1 MDIIS
6 ILGLVLGLAV
16 LIMMGFKGWGM
27 IPTSIVGAL
36 VVVIT
41 NRMDLWEALST
52 HYGTF
57 MKNYAGDY
65 FLMFFLGTLFGALM
79 GSSGAAKSIACKI
92 VDLMGSKRALLIVVI
107 TSAVLSYGGVSF
119 AVVVFTLYPIALV
132 LFKEGN
138 VSKRLF
144 PAALFAGCASFTM
157 VGLPG
162 SPQIQN
168 IMPTEVLGTTAYAAP
183 LNGIVVSCIIF
194 ALSMVW
200 LEWNDKRLK
209 AAGIGFVPG
218 RKDDLEAIDISD
230 RTGML
235 PFGLAVIP
243 ILFVVLYIFVM
254 QQVLKDAVTW
264 STNYI
269 VIQSLALGCLLAFAL
284 FHKRIHAF
292 RDSVNDAATNSLI
305 ALMDTAVVTGFGGVV
320 QGSHG
325 FELVKE
331 FALSLDMN
339 PLISACV
346 ATAIVAAACGSCSGG
361 LSVFLAAL
369 GPQYVQL
376 CQAQGIDPQ
385 ILHRSIT
392 WAGAGLDSLPH
403 SGGYVTANIYTDQTP
418 KETYPYF
425 FVTNIGLTTLGCV
438 LTVALY
444 MLFGLV

>member
-27 IPTSIVGAL
+27 IPTSIVDAL

-218 RKDDLEAIDISD
+218 QKDDLEAIDISD

-292 RDSVNDAATNSLI
+292 RDSVNDTATNSLI
-305 ALMDTAVVTGFGGVV
+305 ALMNTAVVTGFGGVV

-369 GPQYVQL
+369 GPQYAQL

>member
-209 AAGIGFVPG
+209 AAGI
-218 RKDDLEAIDISD
+218 R
-230 RTGML
+230 
-235 PFGLAVIP
+235 
-243 ILFVVLYIFVM
+243 
-254 QQVLKDAVTW
+254 LK
-264 STNYI
+264 
-269 VIQSLALGCLLAFAL
+269 QLLA
-284 FHKRIHAF
+284 R
-292 RDSVNDAATNSLI
+292 
-305 ALMDTAVVTGFGGVV
+305 
-320 QGSHG
+320 
-325 FELVKE
+325 
-331 FALSLDMN
+331 
-339 PLISACV
+339 
-346 ATAIVAAACGSCSGG
+346 
-361 LSVFLAAL
+361 
-369 GPQYVQL
+369 Y
-376 CQAQGIDPQ
+376 
-385 ILHRSIT
+385 
-392 WAGAGLDSLPH
+392 
-403 SGGYVTANIYTDQTP
+403 
-418 KETYPYF
+418 
-425 FVTNIGLTTLGCV
+425 
-438 LTVALY
+438 
-444 MLFGLV
+444 

>member
-269 VIQSLALGCLLAFAL
+269 VIQSLALGCLLAFATGTSWGT
-284 FHKRIHAF
+284 FGI
-292 RDSVNDAATNSLI
+292 LI
-305 ALMDTAVVTGFGGVV
+305 PITIAIFG
-320 QGSHG
+320 
-325 FELVKE
+325 
-331 FALSLDMN
+331 DM
-339 PLISACV
+339 
-346 ATAIVAAACGSCSGG
+346 GG
-361 LSVFLAAL
+361 QVM
-369 GPQYVQL
+369 
-376 CQAQGIDPQ
+376 
-385 ILHRSIT
+385 
-392 WAGAGLDSLPH
+392 
-403 SGGYVTANIYTDQTP
+403 
-418 KETYPYF
+418 
-425 FVTNIGLTTLGCV
+425 V
-438 LTVALY
+438 LTVAAVLAGAVCGDHISPISDTTILASTGANCNHIEHVSTQMPY
-444 MLFGLV
+444 ALLVAACCLIGYLVAGFTSNGWLGLGVGFVLLMAALIVLLARFKKQKGAEASQAAGT

>member
-1 MDIIS
+1 
-6 ILGLVLGLAV
+6 
-16 LIMMGFKGWGM
+16 M

-107 TSAVLSYGGVSF
+107 TLPSSPMAASALPWWCSPVPDRPGSVQG
-119 AVVVFTLYPIALV
+119 
-132 LFKEGN
+132 GN

-264 STNYI
+264 STKYI

-305 ALMDTAVVTGFGGVV
+305 A
-320 QGSHG
+320 
-325 FELVKE
+325 
-331 FALSLDMN
+331 
-339 PLISACV
+339 
-346 ATAIVAAACGSCSGG
+346 
-361 LSVFLAAL
+361 
-369 GPQYVQL
+369 
-376 CQAQGIDPQ
+376 
-385 ILHRSIT
+385 
-392 WAGAGLDSLPH
+392 
-403 SGGYVTANIYTDQTP
+403 
-418 KETYPYF
+418 
-425 FVTNIGLTTLGCV
+425 
-438 LTVALY
+438 
-444 MLFGLV
+444 

>member
-1 MDIIS
+1 M
-6 ILGLVLGLAV
+6 
-16 LIMMGFKGWGM
+16 
-27 IPTSIVGAL
+27 GAL

-194 ALSMVW
+194 ALSMDMAGVERQAVEGGRHR
-200 LEWNDKRLK
+200 LRPRTKR
-209 AAGIGFVPG
+209 
-218 RKDDLEAIDISD
+218 RSEAIDISD

-305 ALMDTAVVTGFGGVV
+305 ALMNTAVVTGFGGVV

-392 WAGAGLDSLPH
+392 WAGARPGLPTPLRRLCDGQHLHRPDPQGDLSLFLRH
-403 SGGYVTANIYTDQTP
+403 
-418 KETYPYF
+418 
-425 FVTNIGLTTLGCV
+425 
-438 LTVALY
+438 
-444 MLFGLV
+444 